1 MPPAAFG
8 GESEDALDRRFP
20 GDREVDVLGGVLG
33 AVQLVEEC
41 RARRARA
48 LRSLGD
54 LIADHM

>member
-1 MPPAAFG
+1 
-8 GESEDALDRRFP
+8 
-20 GDREVDVLGGVLG
+20 VLGGVLG